1 MDFRG
6 SGHGGSLSLT
16 QFALLRS
23 AGGLGLALCLL
34 PTIGKDELKPKNTKL
49 QFTRIAACIGY
60 MFAMMY
66 SLTKL
71 SLADATALSYTQAI
85 WIVVL
90 AIPILHEVIFLNRWI
105 GAIAGLLGAICLIQP
120 SFDWFSVLPFLVLL
134 GMSQNAL
141 ALVLTKYLQRSGE
154 HPLAAML
161 YVNLGVFLFFLPAIF
176 LPWPGISWWYI
187 APLVIGPLGM
197 YVGIIALRYAE
208 ASVLAPYTYTRL
220 LAAWAIGPLIFSEI
234 PNLLSLV
241 GAIVI
246 VAACLISS
254 YDPARASTT
263 LGPRG
268 SRSTEP

>member
-1 MDFRG
+1 MLAQQGCFTFE
-6 SGHGGSLSLT
+6 SATIHHAGGSLSLT

-34 PTIGKDELKPKNTKL
+34 PTIGYGELKPQNAK
-49 QFTRIAACIGY
+49 FTRIAACIGY

-85 WIVVL
+85 CIVVL

-120 SFDWFSVLPFLVLL
+120 SFDWVSVLPFLVLL

-176 LPWPGISWWYI
+176 LLWPGLSRWYI
-187 APLVIGPLGM
+187 APLVIDPLGSM
-197 YVGIIALRYAE
+197 
-208 ASVLAPYTYTRL
+208 
-220 LAAWAIGPLIFSEI
+220 SE
-234 PNLLSLV
+234 
-241 GAIVI
+241 
-246 VAACLISS
+246 
-254 YDPARASTT
+254 
-263 LGPRG
+263 
-268 SRSTEP
+268 